1 MGKQAKL
8 FAAGNIYIAG
18 ILEIPSMH
26 AAISPSDYVLV
37 SSSSLP
43 RNLGTERYEKHS
55 THNIPLITSIYYKL
69 FFFPL
74 LYYVID
80 PNE

>member
-26 AAISPSDYVLV
+26 AAISTSDYVLV

-55 THNIPLITSIYYKL
+55 TQNIPLITSIYYKKFL
-69 FFFPL
+69 SL